1 MKACT
6 FSLVTCPVPMGL
18 THPGLSTMAEKL
30 TKVKKMKFRSKYL
43 MSGVLMLL
51 LVSLTLIGS
60 VSAETKINSLP
71 YTITAPGTYV
81 LQHDIHA
88 SEAPVGI
95 TVMASDVT
103 IDGKNLE
110 FDEVEHLNT
119 IGIKVSSYMRCGTLY
134 TPTNVKIHNFK
145 ISGFATGI
153 VFDQVKDSVITK
165 NDFIGNTNGVTLKS
179 TTHTTI
185 SANTFNKDTGV
196 GITAGSG
203 STETSILTN
212 TFNSEKLAMQLNSGS
227 TTATIR
233 GNKVLATT
241 DPEDAENIGIKI
253 DGSSGNAIY
262 NNLFNT
268 FNNVKATNT
277 ANSWCLP
284 SLGRNIAG
292 GPSIGGNAWMMPD
305 DTGFSQLKSDDNG
318 DGFVDTPYI
327 INNLN
332 KDVMPLKV

>member
-1 MKACT
+1 
-6 FSLVTCPVPMGL
+6 
-18 THPGLSTMAEKL
+18 MAQKQK
-30 TKVKKMKFRSKYL
+30 KVKKMKFRSKYL

-51 LVSLTLIGS
+51 LVSLALVGQ
-60 VSAETKINSLP
+60 VSAETQITKLP

-81 LQHDIHA
+81 LAGPFHA
-88 SEAPVGI
+88 SQAPVGI

-153 VFDQVKDSVITK
+153 LFDRVKDSSIYS
-165 NDFIGNTNGVTLKS
+165 NDFNDNTNGVILRS

-185 SANTFNKDTGV
+185 NSNTFTKDTGV

-268 FNNVKATNT
+268 FNNVKTTNT
-277 ANSWCLP
+277 LNSWCLSSP
-284 SLGRNIAG
+284 GQRNIAG

-327 INNLN
+327 INNMN

>member
-1 MKACT
+1 
-6 FSLVTCPVPMGL
+6 
-18 THPGLSTMAEKL
+18 
-30 TKVKKMKFRSKYL
+30 

-51 LVSLTLIGS
+51 LISLTLIGS

-71 YTITAPGTYV
+71 YTITSPGNYV
-81 LQHDIHA
+81 LGDYSHDYKG
-88 SEAPVGI
+88 SVGI
-95 TVMASDVT
+95 TVMSSDVT
-103 IDGKNLE
+103 IDGQNLE
-110 FDEVEHLNT
+110 FSAVDKLDSNS
-119 IGIKVSSYMRCGTLY
+119 IGIKVSSYMKCGVLY
-134 TPTNVKIHNFK
+134 TPHNVKIQNFK

-153 VFDQVKDSVITK
+153 VFDRVKDSVITK
-165 NDFIGNTNGVTLKS
+165 NEFMDNVKSVTLKS

-185 SANTFNKDTGV
+185 NYNTFTKDTGV
-196 GITAGSG
+196 GITAESG
-203 STETSILTN
+203 STETGILTN
-212 TFNSEKLAMQLNSGS
+212 TFNSEKLAMQLNGGS
-227 TTATIR
+227 TTATIK

-277 ANSWCLP
+277 ANTWYLP
-284 SLGRNIAG
+284 TLGRNIVG
-292 GPSIGGNAWMMPD
+292 GDSIGGNAWMMPD
-305 DTGFSQLKSDDNG
+305 DTGFSQIKSDDNG

-332 KDVMPLKV
+332 KDVMPLKA